1 MPVWLWS
8 FLLLVGALCL
18 FKLVFVTSA
27 AVVLPITQGALF
39 VSTTKRRVNA
49 ALDALSLSPGQ
60 LLIDLGCGDG
70 RVLRTAAKRYGV
82 RAVGY
87 ELNPLA
93 LTKAWLFNLGRNGIS
108 VRRRNFWKIDLAEAD
123 AIFCYLFPDLMP
135 ELAAKL
141 QRELSPGTPVIS
153 CNFEL
158 PGWTAQRVLHPQG
171 SLHNDPIYLYR
182 R

>member
-39 VSTTKRRVNA
+39 VPTTKRRVNA
-49 ALDALSLSPGQ
+49 ALDALALSPGQ

-70 RVLRTAAKRYGV
+70 RVLRAAAKRYGV

-141 QRELSPGTPVIS
+141 QRELRPGTPVIS

-158 PGWTAQRVLHPQG
+158 PGWTAQQVLHPQG

-182 R
+182 K